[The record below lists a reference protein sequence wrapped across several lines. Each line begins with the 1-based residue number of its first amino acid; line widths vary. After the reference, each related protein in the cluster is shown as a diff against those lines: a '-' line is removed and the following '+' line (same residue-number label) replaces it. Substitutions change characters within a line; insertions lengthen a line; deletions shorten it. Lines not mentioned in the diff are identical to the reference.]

1 VIARDLGCGG
11 RLFVKEWRLSAV
23 MDFVGGFA
31 DVGNVSLRVD
41 CIVNILVIG
50 ILDVVI
56 D

>member
-1 VIARDLGCGG
+1 M
-11 RLFVKEWRLSAV
+11 KEGRLSAV

-31 DVGNVSLRVD
+31 DIGNVSLRVD

-50 ILDVVI
+50 ILDIVS